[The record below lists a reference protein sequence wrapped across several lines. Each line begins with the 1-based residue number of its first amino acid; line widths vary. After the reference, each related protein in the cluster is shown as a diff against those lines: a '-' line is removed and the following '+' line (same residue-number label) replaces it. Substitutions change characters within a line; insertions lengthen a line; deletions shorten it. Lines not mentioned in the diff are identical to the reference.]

1 MTTLNRVAFGLL
13 VAGAAGLGAL
23 AFRAA
28 EGRAEKPTDL
38 LAPTDIS
45 LFDLDATWRDQSG
58 AELTLQQATRGRV
71 AVVTMLYTNCA
82 VACPRIVAD
91 LKRIEGALSADQRK
105 KVTFVVASMD
115 PARDTPE
122 RLAMWAADTHLDPAG
137 WSVLTGTDDTVRE
150 LAAVLGV
157 RYTVLEDGEIAHS
170 NRIAVLD
177 QEGAPVHRQFG
188 LGDVGGVGET
198 VSAVV
203 ATLGAAK

>member
-1 MTTLNRVAFGLL
+1 MTTINRVAFGLL

-28 EGRAEKPTDL
+28 EGRAEKPADL

-157 RYTVLEDGEIAHS
+157 RYTVLADGEIAHS

>member
-1 MTTLNRVAFGLL
+1 MTTINRVAFGLL

-137 WSVLTGTDDTVRE
+137 WSALTGTDDTVRE
-150 LAAVLGV
+150 LAAALGV
-157 RYTVLEDGEIAHS
+157 RYTVLADGEIAHS